1 MHAHGVHTCMQAKL
15 IHIKS
20 LNQSISQSVFKRKPL
35 KFKRAA
41 IIGLWVIDK
50 VKEEMFKEGCNG
62 STRRMGD
69 LGASG
74 GGVSWEHLEEGCPG
88 SIQRMGDL
96 GVPGAEV
103 LWEHPEEG
111 VPWEHLEHGCSGSIW
126 RSWDACDQTTL
137 LICMKLSKNT

>member
-88 SIQRMGDL
+88 STWRMSALGAPGGGVIWEYPEQRYSGNTQRRGCPGSTWSTGAL
-96 GVPGAEV
+96 GASG
-103 LWEHPEEG
+103 G
-111 VPWEHLEHGCSGSIW
+111 VGMHVIKQHC
-126 RSWDACDQTTL
+126 
-137 LICMKLSKNT
+137 

>member
-15 IHIKS
+15 THIKS

-62 STRRMGD
+62 S
-69 LGASG
+69 
-74 GGVSWEHLEEGCPG
+74 
-88 SIQRMGDL
+88 IQRMGDL

-111 VPWEHLEHGCSGSIW
+111 VPWEHLEHGCSGRIW